1 MTRGPW
7 SPAGGWGA
15 ATLRIVLRC
24 CEGSAHRVEECAE
37 PKLHLG
43 ATPRVTPQAGC
54 PAASRALAPS
64 LPEPTVTSH
73 PQTELSSARSR
84 AGSRLL
90 SAGGTGRPTFAR
102 RGASSAPRP
111 AVSLSAELR
120 SPSHKWIHRRARME
134 LISIVA
140 ATSVYAPSPIALDPF
155 VEDSHLVGLSV
166 RRCARCGRGKAGAG
180 VDPPRT
186 ARSPRLLDRQVQQA
200 GSRGS

>member
-1 MTRGPW
+1 VLPP
-7 SPAGGWGA
+7 SASYCVA
-15 ATLRIVLRC
+15 AKDLRIAWK
-24 CEGSAHRVEECAE
+24 SALNQSFTSA
-37 PKLHLG
+37 PP
-43 ATPRVTPQAGC
+43 PRVTPQAGC